1 MLALPPVASAWL
13 PYQPMLP
20 LQLLTQNLLYDFSQG
35 SIPWYVL
42 LLPFTPYSLLIPAE
56 GITLTQSIWKH
67 QERGAPCPLS
77 DSWFASVRSRAHSTF
92 LHSALT
98 GEHHHSITHTLLQW
112 SCYFRFHYKI
122 RSLDSPLVP
131 LAQTNWFL
139 EGSLTQVRL
148 PSHLLQHHHTSYQL
162 AHM

>member
-42 LLPFTPYSLLIPAE
+42 LSFASYCLLIPAE
-56 GITLTQSIWKH
+56 GTMSTRNIWKH
-67 QERGAPCPLS
+67 QDRGVPCPSS
-77 DSWFASVRSRAHSTF
+77 DSWFALVRSRAHSTL
-92 LHSALT
+92 LHSAST
-98 GEHHHSITHTLLQW
+98 GEHHHSVTHALLQW
-112 SCYFRFHYKI
+112 SCYFRFHYDI
-122 RSLDSPLVP
+122 RTLDSPLVP

-139 EGSLTQVRL
+139 EGSLTQVR
-148 PSHLLQHHHTSYQL
+148 PSLIYSSVIISHTNSR
-162 AHM
+162 M